1 MKFSCEKNMLQ
12 SAISIVSRAAATKSS
27 IPALEGLL
35 LHCENS
41 TLTISAYNM
50 QLGIR
55 THFSCDVEENGA
67 LVLDTRLFG
76 EIVRRMP
83 DDTLT
88 LHADDKLA
96 VKLHCGDADFDVT
109 ALPAD
114 DFPQLPEIDGE
125 NAIALPEKTLA
136 AIVRDTI
143 FSLSTD
149 ETRPV
154 HTGSLFEVAGRE
166 LTVVSVDGYRLA
178 LRREHLEQ
186 SDGTFSFIVPGIA
199 LREAESI
206 CEDVDTLVTITPGE
220 RHILFEIGDTEL
232 ICRRLNGE
240 FLDYQNAVPRNQ
252 AIRLTV
258 DTRTMTESLDRVG
271 VVISEKLKSPV
282 RCLFGDGSVTFC
294 ARTPNGEAKD
304 VCKLD
309 GNGQELEIGFNNRYL
324 CEALRHAPADR
335 VCLELGSAISPAV
348 ILPEQED
355 DESFLYMVLPVRLK
369 A

>member
-1 MKFSCEKNMLQ
+1 MKFSCEKNVLQ
-12 SAISIVSRAAATKSS
+12 NAIGIASRAAATKSS

-35 LHCENS
+35 LRCES
-41 TLTISAYNM
+41 DTLSISAYNM

-55 THFSCDVEENGA
+55 TRVSCDVEEDGA
-67 LVLDTRLFG
+67 LVLDAKLFS

-83 DDTLT
+83 EDTLT
-88 LHADDKLA
+88 LRADDNLA

-109 ALPAD
+109 ALPAS

-125 NAIALPEKTLA
+125 NTIALPEQTLA
-136 AIVRDTI
+136 SMIRDTI
-143 FSLSTD
+143 FSVSAD

-154 HTGSLFEVAGRE
+154 HMGSLFEVAGRE
-166 LTVVSVDGYRLA
+166 LTIVSVDGYRLA
-178 LRREHLEQ
+178 LRREQLEQ
-186 SDGTFSFIVPGIA
+186 SDGIFTFIVPGVA

-206 CEDVDTLVTITPGE
+206 CEDVETLVTITPGL

-232 ICRRLNGE
+232 ICRRLEGE
-240 FLDYQNAVPRNQ
+240 FLDYKNAVPRDQ

-258 DTRTMTESLDRVG
+258 DTRAMTECLDRVG

-282 RCLFGDGSVTFC
+282 RCLFGNGSATFL

-304 VCKLD
+304 VCKIEGD
-309 GNGQELEIGFNNRYL
+309 GKDLTIGFNNRYL
-324 CEALRHAPADR
+324 CEALRHAPADTVR
-335 VCLELGSAISPAV
+335 LELGTEIAPAV
-348 ILPEQED
+348 ILPEQD
-355 DESFLYMVLPVRLK
+355 GDESFLYMVLPVRLK